1 MEECGLKKH
10 RLLKYLVLIGRD
22 RGLSTLCHSCQFA
35 FQQRVLKTFPCTGYL
50 HSEDGV
56 VCLWYLLVNLYI
68 YVYIYIYIYIWVTIS
83 TCYGSIPLSLVLI
96 ERDCGLITLC
106 IVAGF
111 LVSRGC

>member
-10 RLLKYLVLIGRD
+10 RLLKHLVLIGRD
-22 RGLSTLCHSCQFA
+22 GGLSTLCHSYEFA

-50 HSEDGV
+50 RSEDEV
-56 VCLWYLLVNLYI
+56 VCLWYLLVN
-68 YVYIYIYIYIWVTIS
+68 VYMWVTIS
-83 TCYGSIPLSLVLI
+83 TCCGSIPLSLVLI